1 MQEEEKSVEHEHET
15 EPEPDKFYRVQFR
28 EDGQI
33 HLASSRMLDLVE
45 GDVVMVKADKH
56 LEPMRVLG
64 QGPQLALADCGSEVK
79 AAYTLLRRGNREEC
93 ARYVRLVEQ
102 EDEAVVFCQRQI
114 DNLGLAMKLVR
125 VERFFNGSKI
135 IFYFT
140 SENRVDFRQLVKNL
154 VQEFR
159 TRVEMR
165 QIGVRHESKMIG
177 GLGCCGRELCCS
189 TYLNSFVPVS
199 IKMAK
204 EQDLPLNPAK
214 ISGICNRL
222 LCCLTYEYKNYRQSK
237 KILPRFGQ
245 TIYIDKKP
253 FTVIKR
259 NVLQEKVTVKDA
271 GNPEITKELSREE
284 WTEALKQ
291 DPAPAG
297 RGSSR
302 GSGATAGRKR
312 HPRKKKGKERRSN
325 KPGSGSEKTEK

>member
-1 MQEEEKSVEHEHET
+1 MQEEEKVVET
-15 EPEPDKFYRVQFR
+15 EPEKIYRVQFR

-33 HLASSRMLDLVE
+33 HLAASRMFDLAKD
-45 GDVVMVKADKH
+45 DVVMVKAENH

-64 QGPQLALADCGSEVK
+64 QGPQLAMAGCDSEVN
-79 AAYTLLRRGNREEC
+79 AAFALLRRGTREEC

-102 EDEAVVFCQRQI
+102 EGEAADFCHRQI
-114 DNLGLAMKLVR
+114 DNLGLVMKLVR

-165 QIGVRHESKMIG
+165 QIGVRHESKMVG

-189 TYLNSFVPVS
+189 TFLNSFVPVS

-222 LCCLTYEYKNYRQSK
+222 LCCLTYEYKSYRQAK
-237 KILPRFGQ
+237 KTLPRFGQ
-245 TIYIDKKP
+245 TIYLDKKP
-253 FTVIKR
+253 FIVFKR
-259 NVLQEKVTVKDA
+259 NVLQEKVTVKDP
-271 GNPEITKELSREE
+271 GNPEITKELTREE
-284 WTEALKQ
+284 WAEAIKEKAP
-291 DPAPAG
+291 PADRSSAG
-297 RGSSR
+297 
-302 GSGATAGRKR
+302 AAGRKR
-312 HPRKKKGKERRSN
+312 PPRKKKGKARRSN
-325 KPGSGSEKTEK
+325 KPGSGSKKIEK